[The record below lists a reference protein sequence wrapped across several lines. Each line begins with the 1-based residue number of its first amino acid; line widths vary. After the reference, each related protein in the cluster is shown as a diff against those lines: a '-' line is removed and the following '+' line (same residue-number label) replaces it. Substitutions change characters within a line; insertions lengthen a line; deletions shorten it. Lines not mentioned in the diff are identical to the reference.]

1 MDVFTSAAEL
11 LCHRRPERPVLAL
24 RPHAAFRAARW
35 FLANFPGR
43 VLYAAKA
50 NDAPLILD
58 ALLAAGINGF
68 DVASLT
74 EIDRLARV
82 PGAELF
88 FMNPVKSR
96 GAIARAYHE
105 VGVRRFAFDSDDELD
120 KILEETGGAKD
131 LQLFLRVVCPNTHSL
146 IPLEGKFGVSSAEAP
161 ALLLRARQRA
171 YRLGLTFHVGSQAVV
186 PAAFGDALRQVG
198 QLIVTSGVLV
208 DAVDIGGGFP
218 SRYPHSN
225 PPDLAS
231 FMEEVVKA
239 ADELAVKHSCE
250 LLCEPGRA
258 LVAEAESVIVRVDAR
273 RDHALYI
280 NDGAFGTLFDA
291 AYSGFLFPT
300 RLIGAPARKRGV
312 EAEFSFYG
320 PTCDSCDYLPGP
332 FMLPETVREG
342 DYIEIGQIGA
352 YGRVLANRF
361 NGFGEYEEVILEDE
375 PMLSMYGTARQ
386 RDVEGSAQ
394 HEVGRRKARA

>member
-11 LCHRRPERPVLAL
+11 LRHHRPERPVLGL
-24 RPHAAFRAARW
+24 RPHVAARAARW

-50 NDAPLILD
+50 NNSPLIVD
-58 ALLAAGINGF
+58 ALTEAGIRAF

-74 EIDRLARV
+74 EIERLVGV

-88 FMNPVKSR
+88 YMNPVKSR
-96 GAIARAYHE
+96 TAIARAYGAL
-105 VGVRRFAFDSDDELD
+105 GVRSFAFDSDEELD
-120 KILEETGGAKD
+120 KIIEETGGASDVD
-131 LQLFLRVVCPNTHSL
+131 LYLRVACPNTHSL
-146 IPLEGKFGVSSAEAP
+146 IPLEGKFGASGDEAP
-161 ALLLRARQRA
+161 ALLLRARQLA
-171 YRLGLTFHVGSQAVV
+171 HRLGITFHVGSQAVV
-186 PAAFGDALRQVG
+186 PAAFGDALRQIG

-208 DAVDIGGGFP
+208 DAIDIGGGFP
-218 SRYPHSN
+218 SRYPHSD

-231 FMEEVVKA
+231 FMDEVASA

-273 RDHALYI
+273 RDHALYV

-291 AYSGFLFPT
+291 AYSGFRFPA
-300 RLIGAPARKRGV
+300 RLVGAPSAGPV
-312 EAEFSFYG
+312 AEAEFSLYG
-320 PTCDSCDYLPGP
+320 PTCDSSDFMPGP
-332 FMLPETVREG
+332 FVLPASVCEG

-352 YGRVLANRF
+352 YGRVLSNKF
-361 NGFGEYEEVILEDE
+361 NGCGEYEEVILLDE
-375 PMLSMYGTARQ
+375 PMLSMYAEPSQ
-386 RDVEGSAQ
+386 IEAPESQDV
-394 HEVGRRKARA
+394 ARARA